1 MWRTALRNLLAHKR
15 RLFTTGL
22 AVALGVAFLTGT
34 LVFNQTIRRTMDEM
48 FAGAYAKTDALVRA
62 EGTFEMDGYEQRDRI
77 PDAMVGRLAQ
87 LPGVADVQ
95 GDIWGFAQVVDKD
108 GDPIGTPGMGPPT
121 VGVNWSD
128 AALNTFTLEEGRGP
142 KADDEVV
149 LDMGVARRGGYE
161 VGDTATVLVSG
172 APLQVTVTGIASF
185 NGADSPGGASFT
197 MFTFDAAQR
206 YVGEPGKV
214 DSVSLSA
221 LPGVSEEEL
230 VAQAEAVL
238 DDGMEAITGE
248 AYTEENQDAMATA
261 LGFFNTFMLVFALVA
276 LLVGGFII
284 FNTFYITVAQRTRQH
299 ALMRAVGA
307 SQRQVLRSI
316 LAEALVIGA
325 LASLVGLAGGVGVTV
340 LLKAL
345 LAAFGI
351 DMPAGGI
358 SLTADTALLSLGA
371 GLLVTVAAALA
382 PARRAGRVPPVAALR
397 DVETGASGP
406 GSPLRIAAGLVVLG
420 SGIAMLLYGLW
431 GSVDNGMPLVG
442 GGAVLVF
449 FGVAM
454 LARAIARPLSGA
466 IGLPLP
472 RLRGMA
478 GRLARENAMRNPQR
492 TAATASA
499 LMIGVGLVGFITIFA
514 ASAKTSFS
522 EVVDR
527 TFLGDV
533 IVTAPGQMAG
543 GGLSPALKED
553 LAARPEVATV
563 GAIRGSAVQID
574 GSVVPILGV
583 DDAMF
588 DVFDIGVIEGTRER
602 LSATSIAV
610 WDEKAADAGL
620 GLGDT
625 VEVTFP
631 QVGPKTL
638 TIAMVYDEQAPAGD
652 WFLPLAAFEANLPP
666 AAQVDAQIFVKAADG
681 TTPEELMA
689 VVEAEA
695 EGYPGANVLDQ
706 TGYKEEQLAMVD
718 QMLGLVYALLGL
730 AVFIALL
737 GIANTLALSI
747 IERTREIGLL
757 RSVGMTRR
765 QLRSTIRWEAVMIA
779 VQGTVLGLAIGVFF
793 GWALVTAMADEGLT
807 TFALPVADLAVV
819 VVIAAVAGVIAAVL
833 PAKRAAKMDVL
844 RAITAE

>member
-1 MWRTALRNLLAHKR
+1 MWRAALSNLVAHKR
-15 RLFTTGL
+15 RLLTTGL
-22 AVALGVAFLTGT
+22 AIALGVAFLTGT
-34 LVFNQTIRRTMDEM
+34 LVFNQTIGRTMDQM

-62 EGTFEMDGYEQRDRI
+62 EGTFEMNGYEQRDRI
-77 PDAMVGRLAQ
+77 PEAMVGRLAQ

-95 GDIWGFAQVVDKD
+95 GDVWGFAQVVGKD

-121 VGVNWSD
+121 VGANWSD
-128 AALNTFTLEEGRGP
+128 TALNTFTLEEGRGP
-142 KADDEVV
+142 KSDDEVV
-149 LDMGVARRGGYE
+149 LDKGVADRGGYQ
-161 VGDTATVLVSG
+161 VGDRATVLVSG
-172 APLQVTVTGIASF
+172 APLEVTVTGIATF

-206 YVGEPGKV
+206 YIGEPGRV

-221 LPGVSEEEL
+221 MPGVSEEEL

-238 DDGMEAITGE
+238 DPGMEAITGD
-248 AYTEENQDAMATA
+248 AYTKENQDAMATA
-261 LGFFNTFMLVFALVA
+261 LGFFNTFMLVFAVIA

-307 SQRQVLRSI
+307 SKRQVLRSI
-316 LAEALVIGA
+316 LAEALLIGL
-325 LASLVGLAGGVGVTV
+325 LASLVGLAGGVAVTAG
-340 LLKAL
+340 LKAL
-345 LAAFGI
+345 LAAFDI

-358 SLTADTALLSLGA
+358 GLTAGTALLAVGA

-382 PARRAGRVPPVAALR
+382 PARRAGRVPPIAALR

-406 GSPLRIAAGLVVLG
+406 GSPLRIGAGILVLG
-420 SGIAMLLYGLW
+420 TGVSLLLYGLW
-431 GSVDNGMPLVG
+431 GATDGMPLVG

-454 LARAIARPLSGA
+454 LARAVSRPLSGV

-472 RLRGMA
+472 ALRGMS
-478 GRLARENAMRNPQR
+478 GVLARQNAMRNPQR

-499 LMIGVGLVGFITIFA
+499 LMIGVGLVAFITIFA
-514 ASAKTSFS
+514 ASAKSSFS
-522 EVVDR
+522 DVVDR

-543 GGLSPALKED
+543 GGLSPELKED
-553 LAARPEVATV
+553 LAALPAVDTV
-563 GAIRGSAVQID
+563 GAIRGTAVQIE
-574 GSVVPILGV
+574 GSVVPIIAV

-588 DVFDIGVIEGTRER
+588 DVFDIGVLEGSRER
-602 LSATSIAV
+602 LSATAIAV
-610 WDEKAADAGL
+610 WDEKAADAGVA
-620 GLGDT
+620 LGDT
-625 VEVTFP
+625 VEVVFP
-631 QVGPKTL
+631 QTGPKTM
-638 TIAMVYDEQAPAGD
+638 TVAMVYDEQAPAGD

-666 AAQVDAQIFVKAADG
+666 ASQVDAQLFVKAAEG
-681 TTPEELMA
+681 TSPEALLAA
-689 VVEAEA
+689 VDAAAEA
-695 EGYPGANVLDQ
+695 YPGANVLDQ
-706 TGYKEEQLAMVD
+706 SGYKEEQLAMVD

-747 IERTREIGLL
+747 IERTRELGLL
-757 RSVGMTRR
+757 RAVGMTRR

-779 VQGTVLGLAIGVFF
+779 VQGTVLGLAIGLFF

-807 TFALPVADLAVV
+807 TLAVPVAQLAVV
-819 VVIAAVAGVIAAVL
+819 VLIAAVAGVLAAVL
-833 PAKRAAKMDVL
+833 PARRAAKMDVL
-844 RAITAE
+844 RAIIAE